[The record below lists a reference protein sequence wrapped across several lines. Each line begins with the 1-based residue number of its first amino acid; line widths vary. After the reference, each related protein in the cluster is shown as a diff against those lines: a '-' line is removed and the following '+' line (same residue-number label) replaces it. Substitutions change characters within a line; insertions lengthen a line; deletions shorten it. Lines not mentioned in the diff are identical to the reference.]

1 MFFYHLPAVSLPGV
15 LSKKD
20 RFTAILFF
28 VEYNLHKIDVCIFR
42 VGKLA
47 LPEMPFLQLKWRI
60 MQQDI
65 FCYNYNGII
74 RKDTPLQFLA
84 GTCCQILVF
93 CIALPLACCV
103 LCVKG
108 VGRVFR
114 LLANLS
120 FICCVWIFL
129 ACVVLLFLL
138 AITVHLAV
146 ASVG

>member
-1 MFFYHLPAVSLPGV
+1 MA
-15 LSKKD
+15 
-20 RFTAILFF
+20 R
-28 VEYNLHKIDVCIFR
+28 
-42 VGKLA
+42 
-47 LPEMPFLQLKWRI
+47 
-60 MQQDI
+60 
-65 FCYNYNGII
+65 
-74 RKDTPLQFLA
+74 
-84 GTCCQILVF
+84 TCGQGFVF

-103 LCVKG
+103 LCIKG
-108 VGRVFR
+108 IGRVFR